1 MGKGLS
7 ARQTRSVLVLCI
19 APLACLGCSDTRL
32 EPLRLGSQALETTLP
47 IEVAQQGRLFEANG
61 LDVAMSQYDTGL
73 AALNALIEGKDDAAA
88 GVSDYV
94 VTTKVLAGDDLK
106 AVACI
111 DKVDFIFLVARKDRG
126 IHAVHDLAGKKI
138 GVLPSTAQEFYVS
151 RFLDMNGVGMEK
163 VTMVNPGTLSDGVGL
178 IADGG
183 IDALVTVDPYLGE
196 ARAALGENA
205 VVWPAQGSQP
215 VFLLV
220 VCRSQWIPGHEAT
233 VVKLLQSL
241 RKAEERI
248 LWHPSDAKKTAQNM
262 MGVSKDQVE
271 AFWQR
276 NEYSLSLERALL
288 AAMEDEARW
297 LIASGLEK
305 AAEIPDFTD
314 SMYVEGMRRVFPEG
328 ISVIY

>member
-1 MGKGLS
+1 MLI
-7 ARQTRSVLVLCI
+7 LYI
-19 APLACLGCSDTRL
+19 ALLACLGCGSAQR
-32 EPLRLGSQALETTLP
+32 EPLRLGSQTLETTLP
-47 IEVAQQGRLFEANG
+47 IEVARQGRLFEANG
-61 LDVAMSQYDTGL
+61 LDVTMSQYDTGL

-94 VTTKVLAGDDLK
+94 FITKVLAGNDLK

-111 DKVDFIFLVARKDRG
+111 DKVDFISVVARKDRG
-126 IHAVHDLAGKKI
+126 IHAVHDLAGKKV
-138 GVLPSTAQEFYVS
+138 GVLPGTAQEFYVS

-163 VTMVNPGTLSDGVGL
+163 VTMVNPGTMSGGVDL

-183 IDALVTVDPYLGE
+183 IDALVTVDPYLAD

-220 VCRSQWIPGHEAT
+220 VCRSQWIPGHETT
-233 VVKLLQSL
+233 VLKLLRSL
-241 RKAEERI
+241 RKAEEKI
-248 LWHPSDAKKTAQNM
+248 LRQPAEAKKTAQNM
-262 MGVSKDQVE
+262 MGISRDQVE

-276 NEYSLSLERALL
+276 NEYSLSLERALV

-297 LIASGLEK
+297 LIAASL
-305 AAEIPDFTD
+305 ANTAEMPDLTD